1 MLGLDGH
8 GFDEEPL
15 PGKQARPAKKIL
27 KEVAVVST
35 IPTKRP
41 SLGKRSEPS
50 RSPST
55 IGSSR
60 STGRDQSS
68 GYNTPLTSAVATPAE
83 STTKVESSIRRRGR
97 PSKTLGLTQL
107 ASSRKRKRLDLNELE
122 ADAAL
127 AQTLQAEEY
136 GEIGSEPAAEALN
149 RRLVIEDSDEDG
161 SMLSELSE
169 AESSDQGPSKK
180 RTKAKTI
187 LPARRARNVARKS
200 LTSTAK
206 TTIEDS
212 EEGSESEFSLPDSE
226 DADLVDEDV
235 PSTASAS
242 PAPEAPASITT
253 ASSAR
258 RRRRGRPSA
267 ADAGR
272 RQRWNER
279 RIAGLNDR
287 VSLPG
292 EACVGLLTCHRR

>member
-8 GFDEEPL
+8 ESDEEAL
-15 PGKQARPAKKIL
+15 PGRHSRPGKKIL
-27 KEVAVVST
+27 KEVAIVST
-35 IPTKRP
+35 LPTKRP
-41 SLGKRSEPS
+41 SLGKRSEQS
-50 RSPST
+50 LSPST
-55 IGSSR
+55 VGSSR

-68 GYNTPLTSAVATPAE
+68 DYNTPLTSAVATPAE

-97 PSKTLGLTQL
+97 PAKTLGLTQI
-107 ASSRKRKRLDLNELE
+107 ASSRKRKRLDVDELE

-136 GEIGSEPAAEALN
+136 GEIGSEPAAQALN

-169 AESSDQGPSKK
+169 TETSDQGPSKK
-180 RTKAKTI
+180 RTKSKTI

-226 DADLVDEDV
+226 DADLADEDV
-235 PSTASAS
+235 PSTASAT
-242 PAPEAPASITT
+242 PAPDAPDSIAT
-253 ASSAR
+253 ASSTR
-258 RRRRGRPSA
+258 RLRRGRPSA

-292 EACVGLLTCHRR
+292 EACVVLLTWHRR